1 MPTPSM
7 HARTRVWNHPPQE
20 TSHDTARG
28 RNTGQEH
35 SHHIYVM
42 VAAEAGDDYLVLVRV
57 RCHRSPGAR
66 TPKTAC
72 SLGTPTLMSHQALLC
87 TAASTGVSVRSLDLG
102 IKNRGVITNAT
113 ARINGAP
120 GLTDLLVEVACKL
133 DDAAR
138 GSLPASI
145 RFTYQDRLAWIE

>member
-1 MPTPSM
+1 MLSG
-7 HARTRVWNHPPQE
+7 HAE
-20 TSHDTARG
+20 
-28 RNTGQEH
+28 
-35 SHHIYVM
+35 
-42 VAAEAGDDYLVLVRV
+42 
-57 RCHRSPGAR
+57 
-66 TPKTAC
+66 
-72 SLGTPTLMSHQALLC
+72 LMSHQSLLC
-87 TAASTGVSVRSLDLG
+87 AAASTGVSVRSLDLG

-113 ARINGAP
+113 AGINGAP

>member
-1 MPTPSM
+1 MITMCLSEYG
-7 HARTRVWNHPPQE
+7 ATAALAL
-20 TSHDTARG
+20 ARG
-28 RNTGQEH
+28 G
-35 SHHIYVM
+35 VLC
-42 VAAEAGDDYLVLVRV
+42 VGDPSLKL
-57 RCHRSPGAR
+57 
-66 TPKTAC
+66 KTAC